1 MLFTLQLRK
10 QSCRNPLK
18 QGKNIN
24 LLNTSIMPFLLQDD
38 ILNILQDDIAFA
50 KIRKLFINDGINECQ

>member
-10 QSCRNPLK
+10 QSCPNPLK

-24 LLNTSIMPFLLQDD
+24 LLNTSIMPFLLQ
-38 ILNILQDDIAFA
+38 
-50 KIRKLFINDGINECQ
+50 NDMPYTSAR